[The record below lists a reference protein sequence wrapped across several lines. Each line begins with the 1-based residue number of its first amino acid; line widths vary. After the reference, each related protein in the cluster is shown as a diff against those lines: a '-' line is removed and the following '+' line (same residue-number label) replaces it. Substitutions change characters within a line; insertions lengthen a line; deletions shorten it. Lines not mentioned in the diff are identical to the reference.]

1 MTVLA
6 GLCIFMT
13 VVLGIMAAMA
23 LASRGIAEDNRQQ
36 AEAETETKKEDQ

>member
-23 LASRGIAEDNRQQ
+23 LAARGIAEDNRQ
-36 AEAETETKKEDQ
+36 EAEQTEAEKEEER

>member
-13 VVLGIMAAMA
+13 IVLGIMAAMA
-23 LASRGIAEDNRQQ
+23 LASRGIAEDQREKAEQ
-36 AEAETETKKEDQ
+36 ADKEE

>member
-13 VVLGIMAAMA
+13 VILGIMAAMA
-23 LASRGIAEDNRQQ
+23 LSARCIAEDNRQQ
-36 AEAETETKKEDQ
+36 AEHESNAEKVLQ

>member
-6 GLCIFMT
+6 GLCIFMI

-23 LASRGIAEDNRQQ
+23 LAASGIAEDNRQQ
-36 AEAETETKKEDQ
+36 AEQENESEKEKQ

>member
-23 LASRGIAEDNRQQ
+23 LAARGIAEDQRKEAEQ
-36 AEAETETKKEDQ
+36 AEKEEQ

>member
-23 LASRGIAEDNRQQ
+23 LAARGIAEDNRQQ
-36 AEAETETKKEDQ
+36 AEQEAEVKKEEQ

>member
-23 LASRGIAEDNRQQ
+23 LASRGIAEDSRKEAEQ
-36 AEAETETKKEDQ
+36 AEAEKEKQ